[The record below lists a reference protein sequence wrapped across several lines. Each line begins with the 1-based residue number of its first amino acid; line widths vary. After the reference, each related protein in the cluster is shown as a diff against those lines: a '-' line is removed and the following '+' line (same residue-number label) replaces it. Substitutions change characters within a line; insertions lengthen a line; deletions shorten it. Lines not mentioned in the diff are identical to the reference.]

1 MLRSLREWCED
12 HGNWRIHIST
22 KWGQLPL
29 ASGLLWPPVNAKPRD
44 FSREAENLNFYLKV
58 LKCLILVSDSNFLK
72 HFASWTKYTKFY
84 VTFDFIHAFI
94 LWANKGPEKE
104 NDLPGIV
111 QQIPGKDEPRTR
123 AFLLQIVCCVQNDMW
138 TTFIPTSSHA
148 CTFLLPRKWET
159 WFLLVPPMFLQV
171 LSGDLPFMESG
182 DEIKMRHWQGKPI
195 KAFFPTSL
203 SWQSDQ
209 ESLAIFSEDRWLV
222 FSCCPLGWMS
232 TIFLLSLLVIETILQ
247 PF

>member
-1 MLRSLREWCED
+1 MEWPHKNKSNDKWQTHKTASMLRSLREWCED
-12 HGNWRIHIST
+12 HGNWRIHIPT

-29 ASGLLWPPVNAKPRD
+29 ASGLLWPPVNAEPRD

-72 HFASWTKYTKFY
+72 RFASWTKYTKFY

-123 AFLLQIVCCVQNDMW
+123 AFLLQIVCCVQ
-138 TTFIPTSSHA
+138 TICELPSS
-148 CTFLLPRKWET
+148 R
-159 WFLLVPPMFLQV
+159 PPAMPAHF
-171 LSGDLPFMESG
+171 
-182 DEIKMRHWQGKPI
+182 
-195 KAFFPTSL
+195 
-203 SWQSDQ
+203 
-209 ESLAIFSEDRWLV
+209 
-222 FSCCPLGWMS
+222 CCPGNGKLGS
-232 TIFLLSLLVIETILQ
+232 F
-247 PF
+247 